1 MLHIFQKAQVTT
13 NKMNHFSGTYF
24 HTFNMTCSIL
34 LQVLASTTFQK
45 VVIGLPPRSRNVML
59 HLLVTSDNPS
69 PYFWPLQLKL
79 KKMCLKTVDCLMVSI
94 HSDAYFYSVNM
105 LLWSVDIAT

>member
-1 MLHIFQKAQVTT
+1 M
-13 NKMNHFSGTYF
+13 F
-24 HTFNMTCSIL
+24 HSVASVSINNL
-34 LQVLASTTFQK
+34 S
-45 VVIGLPPRSRNVML
+45 IGLPPRSRNVML

-79 KKMCLKTVDCLMVSI
+79 KKMCRKTVDCLMVSI

-105 LLWSVDIAT
+105 LLWCVEIAA